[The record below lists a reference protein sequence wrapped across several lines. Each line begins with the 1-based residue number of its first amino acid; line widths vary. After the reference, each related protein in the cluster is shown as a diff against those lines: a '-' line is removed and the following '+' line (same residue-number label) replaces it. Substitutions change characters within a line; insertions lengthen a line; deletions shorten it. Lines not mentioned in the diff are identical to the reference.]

1 MAVEAL
7 AASGGGGGST
17 GAFGIGGAASALLG
31 AGLSIFQ
38 GIQAKKEAKRA
49 ARRAEERVL
58 KAEREISKVE
68 TEALQVPLE
77 AYEIQTQSIMA
88 AQAAAL
94 QGMRESSQRALLAG
108 VQKLQQGT
116 TAAFEQQRQG
126 MSKDIYGRDVMI
138 AKEKIDD
145 SKSVAG
151 INLKAA
157 EGDTARAQDL
167 NQMGA
172 MQISSGVKGAL
183 DVGAKMYEQSALY
196 SQRQGELAGAE
207 AVAGLPQFE
216 GMNTRQVRRALLDQ
230 GYTSEDF
237 LKMSQGNLIPTMDSN
252 MGITTIQG
260 LIGTGAITTAD
271 SLPGVIS

>member
-1 MAVEAL
+1 MAETG
-7 AASGGGGGST
+7 SGGL
-17 GAFGIGGAASALLG
+17 GAALGPIGIGMQVLG
-31 AGLSIFQ
+31 AGFSIFQ

-49 ARRAEERVL
+49 ERRAQERVL

-68 TEALQVPLE
+68 TEGIQVPLE

-88 AQAAAL
+88 AQEAAL
-94 QGMRESSQRALLAG
+94 QGMRESGQRALQGG
-108 VQKLQQGT
+108 VQRLQQGT

-126 MSKDIYGRDVMI
+126 MAKDIYGRDVMI

-145 SKSVAG
+145 SKSLAS

-157 EGDTARAQDL
+157 EGETAKAQDL

-172 MQISSGVKGAL
+172 MQITSGVTGLLGA
-183 DVGAKMYEQSALY
+183 GAKVFEGSALY

>member
-1 MAVEAL
+1 MAETG
-7 AASGGGGGST
+7 SGGL
-17 GAFGIGGAASALLG
+17 GAALGPIGIGMQILG
-31 AGLSIFQ
+31 SGFSIFQ
-38 GIQAKKEAKRA
+38 GIQARKEAKRA

-68 TEALQVPLE
+68 TEGIQVPLE
-77 AYEIQTQSIMA
+77 AYEIQTQSLMA
-88 AQAAAL
+88 AQEAAL
-94 QGMRESSQRALLAG
+94 QGMRESGQRALQAG
-108 VQKLQQGT
+108 IQRLQGGT
-116 TAAFEQQRQG
+116 TAAFEKQRQG
-126 MSKDIYGRDVMI
+126 MAKDLYGRDVMI

-145 SKSVAG
+145 SKSIAG
-151 INLKAA
+151 ISLKAA

-167 NQMGA
+167 NQMGT
-172 MQISSGVKGAL
+172 MQISSGVEGAL
-183 DVGAKMYEQSALY
+183 GAGAKIFEGSALY

-237 LKMSQGNLIPTMDSN
+237 LKMAQGNLIPTMDSN

-260 LIGTGAITTAD
+260 LTGTGAITTAD